1 MIALAFKLEAGRF
14 GQLTYLR
21 VYQGRLRKGDTLWNA
36 RTGKKVR
43 VPRVVRMH
51 ASEMEEVSEA
61 LAGDICA
68 VFGVDCASGD
78 TFVSQADLKLAME
91 SIHVPEPV
99 ISMSIRPKEN
109 KDSDNFSKAVN
120 RFCREDPTFHVKFD
134 SDNKEMIASGM
145 GELHLDIYAQRMAR
159 EYNCPVVLGKPKVA
173 FRECLTAPCEFDY
186 LHKKQHGGSGQYGR
200 VIGYLEPLPPEQNT
214 LVLFQDD
221 TVGTNVP
228 KTFVPAIE
236 KGFRM
241 MCEKG
246 CLTGHKIAGVRFRLV
261 DGDHHMVDSND
272 ISFILAA
279 QGAVK
284 QVYEYG
290 SWYLLEPVM
299 TVEVSAPQEFQGAVL
314 SSLGKRH
321 GLIVSTDASDG
332 WFTLVAEVPL
342 NDMFGYSTELRSM
355 TQGKGEFSME
365 YSRYSP
371 ALPEV
376 QQQLLQEYQAEQEA
390 AAAQAA
396 SGGKKKR

>member
-1 MIALAFKLEAGRF
+1 
-14 GQLTYLR
+14 
-21 VYQGRLRKGDTLWNA
+21 
-36 RTGKKVR
+36 
-43 VPRVVRMH
+43 
-51 ASEMEEVSEA
+51 MEEVSEA

-159 EYNCPVVLGKPKVA
+159 EYNCPVVLGKPK
-173 FRECLTAPCEFDY
+173 
-186 LHKKQHGGSGQYGR
+186 
-200 VIGYLEPLPPEQNT
+200 PLPPEQNT

-228 KTFVPAIE
+228 KTF
-236 KGFRM
+236 GFRM

-299 TVEVSAPQEFQGAVL
+299 TVEVSAPQEFQGSVL